1 MPFNQDFFFAI
12 ALEKVM
18 DPSEAPSN
26 DASAAHTQQT
36 LDGSL
41 AAADEI
47 HRENANHTWVTFR
60 AKARELK
67 YPPSTIRGVW
77 EDYKK
82 IVENAYTDST
92 LALTASHIL
101 HECKDDHCTLGSTF
115 RIMLKVEV

>member
-1 MPFNQDFFFAI
+1 
-12 ALEKVM
+12 M

-36 LDGSL
+36 LDGYL

-47 HRENANHTWVTFR
+47 HRENANHTWDTFR
-60 AKARELK
+60 AKAREVDDF
-67 YPPSTIRGVW
+67 SDADVRGMW
-77 EDYKK
+77 RDYKN
-82 IVENAYTDST
+82 IVESVYTDST